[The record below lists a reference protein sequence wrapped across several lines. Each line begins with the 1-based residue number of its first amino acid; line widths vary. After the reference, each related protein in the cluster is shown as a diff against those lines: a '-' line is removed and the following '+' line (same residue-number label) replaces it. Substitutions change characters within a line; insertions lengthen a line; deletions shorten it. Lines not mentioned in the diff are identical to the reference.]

1 MSLSPTELHEFN
13 PPGKTKAC
21 LNCSLV
27 LKQTSSSQIV
37 KRLSVLLASFSF
49 LSFVLFQRHNAT
61 SAESEL
67 GDLIIT
73 SIDPHLCAAQHSCYS
88 SAIVLAAY
96 KTRRRTVG
104 GEHLWGRSRSSS
116 HTSFFASLLICPR
129 RTFKERQGDCTASS
143 SPLSPPKPL
152 SFGLGAL
159 PRFGARDLRGAY
171 SVPHV
176 S

>member
-96 KTRRRTVG
+96 KNEEKDSRR
-104 GEHLWGRSRSSS
+104 
-116 HTSFFASLLICPR
+116 
-129 RTFKERQGDCTASS
+129 
-143 SPLSPPKPL
+143 
-152 SFGLGAL
+152 
-159 PRFGARDLRGAY
+159 
-171 SVPHV
+171 
-176 S
+176 